1 MSAEVDKMFSRIADR
16 YDVTNRF
23 ISLGTDL
30 WVRRRA
36 VEIADPQPGE
46 DVLDCAAGTGD
57 LTFMFREKVGS
68 EARVVGTDVNADM
81 LSLAADKA
89 VERDRSGVAWAVQD
103 VQDLPYADNS
113 FDITSIAYGVRNVD
127 NPTTALEEMARVTR
141 PGGRVIVLEFG
152 QPPAPIKPFYWLYN
166 RVAIPIIGGIIS
178 GEPGAYRYLQRTSD
192 EFPCGDAFLEMMRKT
207 GAFDDLQAH
216 RYMFGVNY
224 VYRGDV
230 Q

>member
-57 LTFMFREKVGS
+57 LTFMFREKVGP
-68 EARVVGTDVNADM
+68 EARVIGTDVNADM

-89 VERDRSGVAWAVQD
+89 VERDRSGVEWAVQD
-103 VQDLPYADNS
+103 VQNLPYADNS

-127 NPTTALEEMARVTR
+127 DPTAALQEMARVTR
-141 PGGRVIVLEFG
+141 PGGRVVVLEFG
-152 QPPAPIKPFYWLYN
+152 QPPTPIRPFYWLYN

-192 EFPCGDAFLEMMRKT
+192 AFPCGDAFLEMMRET
-207 GAFDDLQAH
+207 AAFDDLQAH

-230 Q
+230 R

>member
-1 MSAEVDKMFSRIADR
+1 MSTEVDKMFSRIADR

-89 VERDRSGVAWAVQD
+89 VERARSGVEWAVQD

-141 PGGRVIVLEFG
+141 PGGRVVVLEFG
-152 QPPAPIKPFYWLYN
+152 QPPTPIKPLYWLYN

-192 EFPCGDAFLEMMRKT
+192 AFPCGDAFLEMMRNT

-230 Q
+230 